1 MTSADNSSHSQVMI
15 IFLHFP
21 ISFPFSLPFPFI
33 NIHDIQFQNPMHQHS
48 PVPLNHSNR
57 LSFFVRAVLLSA
69 VSFTLLIWLCL
80 VKRGKGLQAPWPPL
94 DPHSSLFPS
103 KAKLLTCPPSR
114 ANSFY
119 LCGDYSKNKTC
130 HLMVVWDGS

>member
-48 PVPLNHSNR
+48 PVRLNHSNR

-103 KAKLLTCPPSR
+103 KAKLLILVLHPGQTVFTCVVTIQ
-114 ANSFY
+114 
-119 LCGDYSKNKTC
+119 KTK
-130 HLMVVWDGS
+130 LVT